1 MRKEKLI
8 FAAAVLCTALLAILF
23 FAVLFFQ
30 DISLINAA
38 AAVSVC
44 CFLLWMAYHSLTHDC
59 MGRKI
64 TPGAAPVQNISRTA
78 EPPKGRFV
86 FSEETVIKQMNRIAK
101 RFKLNFITQH
111 NAPDAFFY
119 HYWYSS
125 AGRKSFQIA
134 FRPAAISIATSFNGF
149 SCWFEFL
156 DDSQPEQKARLAID
170 EDNDAVIFSS
180 DILFDKLSDDEIF
193 GIIEKIIYALYGAVY
208 MKYDTLTS
216 EDGKKSFTFYL
227 DAPDYYG
234 YTETT
239 EIGNFKFILN
249 KENGGTVNV

>member
-1 MRKEKLI
+1 MRKEKLVFI
-8 FAAAVLCTALLAILF
+8 AAALCTALLTVLL
-23 FAVLFFQ
+23 FAVIFLQ
-30 DISLINAA
+30 DMSLINVAA
-38 AAVSVC
+38 AASVC
-44 CFLLWMAYHSLTHDC
+44 CFLLWIAYHSITHDC

-64 TPGAAPVQNISRTA
+64 TPRAAPVQNICRKA

-86 FSEETVIKQMNRIAK
+86 FSEETVNKQISRIAE

-111 NAPDAFFY
+111 NAPYAFFY

-125 AGRKSFQIA
+125 AKRQPVQIT
-134 FRPAAISIATSFNGF
+134 FRPAAIFIATSFNGF
-149 SCWFEFL
+149 ACWFKL
-156 DDSQPEQKARLAID
+156 PDDSVPEQKAKLSID

-193 GIIEKIIYALYGAVY
+193 GIIEKIIYALYGAAD
-208 MKYDTLTS
+208 MKYDTAES

-249 KENGGTVNV
+249 KENGG